1 MSLFLSVRLSICP
14 AIAHHISGNVDH
26 PIIIFGIDCKMMI
39 SLGIFSFFE
48 NLIFWA
54 VSRIKAQKIVQNEKQ
69 QSHLLRATS
78 QEQYSI

>member
-1 MSLFLSVRLSICP
+1 
-14 AIAHHISGNVDH
+14 
-26 PIIIFGIDCKMMI
+26 MMI
-39 SLGIFSFFE
+39 SLGIFSFFQ

>member
-1 MSLFLSVRLSICP
+1 
-14 AIAHHISGNVDH
+14 
-26 PIIIFGIDCKMMI
+26 MMI

-69 QSHLLRATS
+69 QSHLLHATS